1 MHNKQVSISRMNLE
15 HLKTFH
21 VVASLGSF
29 TEAAKALYMTQPA
42 VSQQIQG
49 IEHALRN
56 PLFDRS
62 KRQIR
67 LTAKGKILF
76 SYTQKLFGIFRE
88 IENVF
93 NDLNHLLTGELTIAA
108 SAVMGNYFLSSVI
121 NEFYKKYPLI
131 SIRLEMGDSAYVT
144 HLVEEGVA
152 DVALSRHV
160 SGLKHCRQ
168 KLLMKEPYVCV
179 CRPSSPLAAL
189 KRPLS
194 PKEFAESY
202 LVMRQ
207 RGSRIRSKL
216 EEWFKSVGVYEF
228 LTAPAIEV
236 NSLESSK
243 RLIACGFGAAAFP
256 LVAVSHELKREALS
270 LLSVENFSV
279 TADYFL
285 GYNDKRELSPAA
297 FEFISLLSDHM
308 KPKEQSESIHS

>member
-1 MHNKQVSISRMNLE
+1 MHKNQFGITRMNLE

-93 NDLNHLLTGELTIAA
+93 SDLNHLLTGELTIAA
-108 SAVMGNYFLSSVI
+108 SAVMGNYFLSSFI
-121 NEFYKKYPLI
+121 AEFYKKYPLI

-144 HLVEEGVA
+144 HLVEEGLA

-160 SGLKHCRQ
+160 RNLKHCKQ
-168 KLLMKEPYVCV
+168 KLLIKEPYGCF
-179 CRPSSPLAAL
+179 CGPSSPLAAL

-194 PKEFAESY
+194 AKEFAENY

-207 RGSRIRSKL
+207 KGSRMRSKL

-228 LTAPAIEV
+228 LSTPVIEV

-243 RLIACGFGAAAFP
+243 QLIARGFGAAAFP
-256 LVAVSHELKREALS
+256 SIAVRQELKRES
-270 LLSVENFSV
+270 LIMLSVENFSV

-297 FEFISLLSDHM
+297 FEFISLLTESM
-308 KPKEQSESIHS
+308 KPKDQI

>member
-1 MHNKQVSISRMNLE
+1 MRKNQLGITRMNLE

-93 NDLNHLLTGELTIAA
+93 SDLNHLLTGEITIAA
-108 SAVMGNYFLSSVI
+108 SAVMGNYFLSSFI
-121 NEFYKKYPLI
+121 AEFYKKYPLI

-144 HLVEEGVA
+144 HLVEEGLA

-160 SGLKHCRQ
+160 RNLKHCKQ
-168 KLLMKEPYVCV
+168 KLLIKEPYICV
-179 CRPSSPLAAL
+179 CGPSSPLAAL

-194 PKEFAESY
+194 AKEFAENY

-207 RGSRIRSKL
+207 KGSRMRSKL

-228 LTAPAIEV
+228 LSTPVIEV

-243 RLIACGFGAAAFP
+243 QLIARGFGAAAFP
-256 LVAVSHELKREALS
+256 SIAVRQELKRES
-270 LLSVENFSV
+270 LIMLSVENFSV

-297 FEFISLLSDHM
+297 FEFISLLTESM
-308 KPKEQSESIHS
+308 KPKDQI

>member
-1 MHNKQVSISRMNLE
+1 MRKNQFGITRMNLE

-93 NDLNHLLTGELTIAA
+93 SDLNHLLTGELTIAA
-108 SAVMGNYFLSSVI
+108 SAVMGNYFLSSFI
-121 NEFYKKYPLI
+121 AEFYKKYPLI

-144 HLVEEGVA
+144 HLVEEGLA

-160 SGLKHCRQ
+160 RNLKHCKQ
-168 KLLMKEPYVCV
+168 KLLIKEPYVCV
-179 CRPSSPLAAL
+179 CGPSSPLAAL

-194 PKEFAESY
+194 AKEFAENY

-207 RGSRIRSKL
+207 KGSRMRSKL

-228 LTAPAIEV
+228 LSMPVIEV

-243 RLIACGFGAAAFP
+243 QLIARGFGAAAFP
-256 LVAVSHELKREALS
+256 SIAVRQELKRES
-270 LLSVENFSV
+270 LIMLSVENFSV

-297 FEFISLLSDHM
+297 FEFISLLTESM
-308 KPKEQSESIHS
+308 RPKDQI

>member
-1 MHNKQVSISRMNLE
+1 MRKNQFGITRMNLE

-76 SYTQKLFGIFRE
+76 NYTQKLFGIFRE

-93 NDLNHLLTGELTIAA
+93 SDLNHLLTGELTIAA
-108 SAVMGNYFLSSVI
+108 SAVMGNYFLSSFI
-121 NEFYKKYPLI
+121 AEFYKKYPLI

-144 HLVEEGVA
+144 HLVEEGLA

-160 SGLKHCRQ
+160 RNLKHCKQ
-168 KLLMKEPYVCV
+168 KLLIKEPYVCV
-179 CRPSSPLAAL
+179 CGPSSPLAAL

-194 PKEFAESY
+194 AKEFAENY

-207 RGSRIRSKL
+207 KGSRMRSKL

-228 LTAPAIEV
+228 LSTPVIEV

-243 RLIACGFGAAAFP
+243 QLIARGFGAAAFP
-256 LVAVSHELKREALS
+256 SIAVRQELKRES
-270 LLSVENFSV
+270 LIMLSVENFSV

-297 FEFISLLSDHM
+297 FEFISLLTESM
-308 KPKEQSESIHS
+308 RPKDQI

>member
-1 MHNKQVSISRMNLE
+1 MHKNQFGITRMNLE

-93 NDLNHLLTGELTIAA
+93 SDLNHLLTGELTVAA
-108 SAVMGNYFLSSVI
+108 SAVMGNYFLSSFI
-121 NEFYKKYPLI
+121 AEFYKKYPLI

-144 HLVEEGVA
+144 HLVEEGLA

-160 SGLKHCRQ
+160 RNLKYCKQ
-168 KLLMKEPYVCV
+168 KLLIKEPYVCV
-179 CRPSSPLAAL
+179 CGDR
-189 KRPLS
+189 
-194 PKEFAESY
+194 
-202 LVMRQ
+202 
-207 RGSRIRSKL
+207 
-216 EEWFKSVGVYEF
+216 KSVV
-228 LTAPAIEV
+228 
-236 NSLESSK
+236 
-243 RLIACGFGAAAFP
+243 
-256 LVAVSHELKREALS
+256 
-270 LLSVENFSV
+270 
-279 TADYFL
+279 
-285 GYNDKRELSPAA
+285 
-297 FEFISLLSDHM
+297 
-308 KPKEQSESIHS
+308 

>member
-1 MHNKQVSISRMNLE
+1 MRKNQLGITRMNLE

-93 NDLNHLLTGELTIAA
+93 SDLNHLLTGELTIAA
-108 SAVMGNYFLSSVI
+108 SAVMGNYFLSSFI
-121 NEFYKKYPLI
+121 AEFYKKYPLI

-144 HLVEEGVA
+144 HLVEEGLA

-160 SGLKHCRQ
+160 RNLKHCKQ
-168 KLLMKEPYVCV
+168 KLLIKEPYICA
-179 CRPSSPLAAL
+179 CGPSSPLAAL

-194 PKEFAESY
+194 AKEFAENY

-207 RGSRIRSKL
+207 KGSRMRSKL

-228 LTAPAIEV
+228 LSTPVIEV

-243 RLIACGFGAAAFP
+243 QLIARGFGAAAFP
-256 LVAVSHELKREALS
+256 SIAVRQELKRES
-270 LLSVENFSV
+270 LIMLSVENFSV

-285 GYNDKRELSPAA
+285 GYNDKRELSPVA
-297 FEFISLLSDHM
+297 FEFISLLTESM
-308 KPKEQSESIHS
+308 KPKDQI

>member
-1 MHNKQVSISRMNLE
+1 MHKNQFGITRMNLE

-93 NDLNHLLTGELTIAA
+93 SDLNHLLTGELTIAA
-108 SAVMGNYFLSSVI
+108 RAVMGNYFLSSFI
-121 NEFYKKYPLI
+121 GEFYKKYPLI

-144 HLVEEGVA
+144 HLVEEGLA

-160 SGLKHCRQ
+160 KNLKHCKQ
-168 KLLMKEPYVCV
+168 KLLIKEPYVCV
-179 CRPSSPLAAL
+179 CGPTSPLAAM
-189 KRPLS
+189 KRSLS
-194 PKEFAESY
+194 AKEFAENY

-207 RGSRIRSKL
+207 KGSRMRSKL
-216 EEWFKSVGVYEF
+216 EEWFKCVGVYEF
-228 LTAPAIEV
+228 LSMPVIEV

-243 RLIACGFGAAAFP
+243 QLIARGFGAAAFP
-256 LVAVSHELKREALS
+256 SIAVRQELKRES
-270 LLSVENFSV
+270 LIMLSVENFSV

-297 FEFISLLSDHM
+297 FEFISLLTESM
-308 KPKEQSESIHS
+308 KPKDQI

>member
-1 MHNKQVSISRMNLE
+1 MRKNQFGITRMNLE

-93 NDLNHLLTGELTIAA
+93 SDLNHLLTGELTIAA
-108 SAVMGNYFLSSVI
+108 SAVMGNYFLSSFI
-121 NEFYKKYPLI
+121 AEFYKKYPLI

-144 HLVEEGVA
+144 HLVEEGLA

-160 SGLKHCRQ
+160 RNLKHCKQ
-168 KLLMKEPYVCV
+168 KLLIKEPYVCV
-179 CRPSSPLAAL
+179 CGPSSPLAAL

-194 PKEFAESY
+194 AKEFAENY

-207 RGSRIRSKL
+207 KGSRMRSKL

-228 LTAPAIEV
+228 LSTPVIEV

-243 RLIACGFGAAAFP
+243 QLIARGFGAAAFP
-256 LVAVSHELKREALS
+256 SRAVRQELKRES
-270 LLSVENFSV
+270 LIMLSVENFSV

-297 FEFISLLSDHM
+297 FEFISLLTESM
-308 KPKEQSESIHS
+308 RPKDQI

>member
-1 MHNKQVSISRMNLE
+1 MRKNQFGITRMNLE

-93 NDLNHLLTGELTIAA
+93 SDLNHLLTGELTIAA
-108 SAVMGNYFLSSVI
+108 SAVMGNYFLSSFI
-121 NEFYKKYPLI
+121 AEFYKKYPLI

-144 HLVEEGVA
+144 HLVEEGLA

-160 SGLKHCRQ
+160 RNLKHCKQ
-168 KLLMKEPYVCV
+168 KLLIKEPYVCV
-179 CRPSSPLAAL
+179 CGPSSPLAAL

-194 PKEFAESY
+194 AKEFAENY

-207 RGSRIRSKL
+207 KGSRMRSKL

-228 LTAPAIEV
+228 LSTPVIEV

-243 RLIACGFGAAAFP
+243 QLIARGFGAVAFP
-256 LVAVSHELKREALS
+256 SIAVRQELKRES
-270 LLSVENFSV
+270 LIMLSVENFSV

-297 FEFISLLSDHM
+297 FEFISLLTESM
-308 KPKEQSESIHS
+308 KPKDQI

>member
-1 MHNKQVSISRMNLE
+1 MNLE

-76 SYTQKLFGIFRE
+76 NYTQKLFGIFRE

-93 NDLNHLLTGELTIAA
+93 SDLNHLLTGELTIAA
-108 SAVMGNYFLSSVI
+108 SAVMGNYFLSSFI
-121 NEFYKKYPLI
+121 GEFYKKYPLI

-144 HLVEEGVA
+144 HLVEEGLA
-152 DVALSRHV
+152 DIALSRHV
-160 SGLKHCRQ
+160 RNLKHCKQ
-168 KLLMKEPYVCV
+168 KLLIKEPYVCV
-179 CRPSSPLAAL
+179 CGPSSPLAAL

-194 PKEFAESY
+194 AKEFAENY

-207 RGSRIRSKL
+207 KGSRMRSKL
-216 EEWFKSVGVYEF
+216 EEWFKCVGVYEF
-228 LTAPAIEV
+228 LSTPVIEV

-243 RLIACGFGAAAFP
+243 QLIARGFGAAAFP
-256 LVAVSHELKREALS
+256 SIAVRQELKRESLS
-270 LLSVENFSV
+270 MLRVENFSV

-297 FEFISLLSDHM
+297 FEFISLLTESM
-308 KPKEQSESIHS
+308 KPKDQI

>member
-1 MHNKQVSISRMNLE
+1 MHKNQFGITRMNLE

-93 NDLNHLLTGELTIAA
+93 SDLNHLLTGELTIAA
-108 SAVMGNYFLSSVI
+108 SAVMGNYFLSSFI
-121 NEFYKKYPLI
+121 GEFYKKYPLI

-144 HLVEEGVA
+144 HLVEEGLA

-160 SGLKHCRQ
+160 RNLKHCKQ
-168 KLLMKEPYVCV
+168 KLLIKEPYVCV
-179 CRPSSPLAAL
+179 CGPSSPLAAL

-194 PKEFAESY
+194 AKEFAENY

-207 RGSRIRSKL
+207 KGSRMRSKL

-228 LTAPAIEV
+228 LSTPVIEV

-243 RLIACGFGAAAFP
+243 QLIARGFGAAAFP
-256 LVAVSHELKREALS
+256 SIAVRQELKRES
-270 LLSVENFSV
+270 LIMLSVENFSV

-297 FEFISLLSDHM
+297 FELISLLTESM
-308 KPKEQSESIHS
+308 KPKDQI

>member
-1 MHNKQVSISRMNLE
+1 MHKNQFGITRMNLE

-93 NDLNHLLTGELTIAA
+93 SDLNHLLTGELTIAA
-108 SAVMGNYFLSSVI
+108 SAVMGNYFLSSFI
-121 NEFYKKYPLI
+121 GEFYKKYPLI

-144 HLVEEGVA
+144 HLVEEGLA

-160 SGLKHCRQ
+160 KNLKHCKQ
-168 KLLMKEPYVCV
+168 KLLIKEPYVCV
-179 CRPSSPLAAL
+179 GGPTSPLAAM
-189 KRPLS
+189 KRSLS
-194 PKEFAESY
+194 AKEFAENY

-207 RGSRIRSKL
+207 KGSRMRSKL
-216 EEWFKSVGVYEF
+216 EEWFKCVGVYEF
-228 LTAPAIEV
+228 LSMPVIEV

-243 RLIACGFGAAAFP
+243 QLIARGFGAAAFP
-256 LVAVSHELKREALS
+256 SIAVRQELKRES
-270 LLSVENFSV
+270 LIMLSVENFSV

-297 FEFISLLSDHM
+297 FEFISLLTESM
-308 KPKEQSESIHS
+308 KPKDQI

>member
-1 MHNKQVSISRMNLE
+1 MRKNQFGITRMNLE

-93 NDLNHLLTGELTIAA
+93 SDLNHLLTGELTIAA
-108 SAVMGNYFLSSVI
+108 SAVMGNYFLSSFI
-121 NEFYKKYPLI
+121 AEFYKKYPLI

-144 HLVEEGVA
+144 HLVEEGLA

-160 SGLKHCRQ
+160 RNLKHCKQ
-168 KLLMKEPYVCV
+168 KLLIKEPYVCV
-179 CRPSSPLAAL
+179 CGPSSPLAAL
-189 KRPLS
+189 KRALS
-194 PKEFAESY
+194 AKEFAENY

-207 RGSRIRSKL
+207 KGSRMRSKL

-228 LTAPAIEV
+228 LSTPVIEV

-243 RLIACGFGAAAFP
+243 QLIARGFGAAAFP
-256 LVAVSHELKREALS
+256 SIAVRQELKRES
-270 LLSVENFSV
+270 LIMLSVENFSV

-297 FEFISLLSDHM
+297 FEFISLLTESM
-308 KPKEQSESIHS
+308 KPKDQI

>member
-1 MHNKQVSISRMNLE
+1 MHKNQFGITRMNLE

-108 SAVMGNYFLSSVI
+108 SAVMGNYFLSSFI
-121 NEFYKKYPLI
+121 AEFYKKYPLI

-144 HLVEEGVA
+144 HLVEEGLA

-160 SGLKHCRQ
+160 RNLKHCKQ
-168 KLLMKEPYVCV
+168 KLLIKEPYVCV
-179 CRPSSPLAAL
+179 CGPSSPLAAL

-194 PKEFAESY
+194 AKEFAENY

-207 RGSRIRSKL
+207 KGSRMRSKL
-216 EEWFKSVGVYEF
+216 EEWFKCVGVYEF
-228 LTAPAIEV
+228 LSMPVIEV

-243 RLIACGFGAAAFP
+243 QLIARGFGAAAFP
-256 LVAVSHELKREALS
+256 SIAVRQELKRES
-270 LLSVENFSV
+270 LIMLSVENFSV

-297 FEFISLLSDHM
+297 FEFISLLTESM
-308 KPKEQSESIHS
+308 KPKDQI

>member
-1 MHNKQVSISRMNLE
+1 MRKNQFGITRMNLE

-93 NDLNHLLTGELTIAA
+93 SDLNHLLTGELTIAA
-108 SAVMGNYFLSSVI
+108 SAVMGNYFLSSFI
-121 NEFYKKYPLI
+121 GEFYKKYPLI

-144 HLVEEGVA
+144 HLVEEGLA

-160 SGLKHCRQ
+160 KNLKHCKQ
-168 KLLMKEPYVCV
+168 KLLIKEPYVCV
-179 CRPSSPLAAL
+179 CGPTSPLAAM
-189 KRPLS
+189 KWSLS
-194 PKEFAESY
+194 AKEFADNY

-207 RGSRIRSKL
+207 KGSRMRSKL

-228 LTAPAIEV
+228 LSTPVIEV

-243 RLIACGFGAAAFP
+243 QLIARGFGAAAFP
-256 LVAVSHELKREALS
+256 SIAVRQELKRES
-270 LLSVENFSV
+270 LIMLSVENFSV

-297 FEFISLLSDHM
+297 FEFISLLTESM
-308 KPKEQSESIHS
+308 KPKDQI

>member
-1 MHNKQVSISRMNLE
+1 MHKNQFGITRMNLE

-93 NDLNHLLTGELTIAA
+93 SDLNHLLTGELTIAA
-108 SAVMGNYFLSSVI
+108 SAVMGNYFLSSFI
-121 NEFYKKYPLI
+121 GEFYKKYPLI
-131 SIRLEMGDSAYVT
+131 SIRLEMGGSAYVT
-144 HLVEEGVA
+144 HLVEEGLA

-160 SGLKHCRQ
+160 KNLKHCKQ
-168 KLLMKEPYVCV
+168 KLLIKEPYVCV
-179 CRPSSPLAAL
+179 CGPTSPLAAM
-189 KRPLS
+189 KRSLS
-194 PKEFAESY
+194 AKEFAENY

-207 RGSRIRSKL
+207 KGSRMRSKL

-228 LTAPAIEV
+228 LSTPVIEV

-243 RLIACGFGAAAFP
+243 QLIARGFGAAAFP
-256 LVAVSHELKREALS
+256 SIAVRQELKRES
-270 LLSVENFSV
+270 LIMLSVENFSV

-297 FEFISLLSDHM
+297 FEFISLLTESM
-308 KPKEQSESIHS
+308 KPKDQI

>member
-1 MHNKQVSISRMNLE
+1 MHKNQFGITRMNLE

-93 NDLNHLLTGELTIAA
+93 SDLNHLLTGELTIAA
-108 SAVMGNYFLSSVI
+108 SAVMGNYFLSSFI
-121 NEFYKKYPLI
+121 AEFYKKYPLI

-144 HLVEEGVA
+144 HLVEEGLA

-160 SGLKHCRQ
+160 RNLKHCKQ
-168 KLLMKEPYVCV
+168 KLLIKEPYICV
-179 CRPSSPLAAL
+179 CGPSSPLAAL

-194 PKEFAESY
+194 AKEFAENY

-207 RGSRIRSKL
+207 KGSRMRSKL

-228 LTAPAIEV
+228 LSMPVIEV

-243 RLIACGFGAAAFP
+243 QLIARGFGAAAFP
-256 LVAVSHELKREALS
+256 SIAVRQELKRES
-270 LLSVENFSV
+270 LIMLSVENFSV

-297 FEFISLLSDHM
+297 FEFISLLTESM
-308 KPKEQSESIHS
+308 KPKDQI

>member
-1 MHNKQVSISRMNLE
+1 MHKNQFGITRMNLE

-93 NDLNHLLTGELTIAA
+93 SDLNHLLTGELTIAA
-108 SAVMGNYFLSSVI
+108 SAVMGNYFLSSFI
-121 NEFYKKYPLI
+121 GEFYKKYPLI

-144 HLVEEGVA
+144 HLVEEGLA

-160 SGLKHCRQ
+160 KNLKHCKQ
-168 KLLMKEPYVCV
+168 KLLIKEPYVCV
-179 CRPSSPLAAL
+179 SGPTSPLAAM
-189 KRPLS
+189 KRSLS
-194 PKEFAESY
+194 AKEFAENY

-207 RGSRIRSKL
+207 KGSRMRSKL
-216 EEWFKSVGVYEF
+216 EEWFKCVGVYEF
-228 LTAPAIEV
+228 LSMPVIEV

-243 RLIACGFGAAAFP
+243 QLIARGFGAAAFP
-256 LVAVSHELKREALS
+256 SIAVRQELKRES
-270 LLSVENFSV
+270 LIMLSVENFSV

-297 FEFISLLSDHM
+297 FEFISLLTESM
-308 KPKEQSESIHS
+308 KPKDQI

>member
-1 MHNKQVSISRMNLE
+1 MHKNQFGITRMNLE

-93 NDLNHLLTGELTIAA
+93 SDLNHLLTGELTIAA
-108 SAVMGNYFLSSVI
+108 SAVMGNYFLSSFI
-121 NEFYKKYPLI
+121 AEFYKKYPLI

-144 HLVEEGVA
+144 HLVEEGLA

-160 SGLKHCRQ
+160 RNLKHCKQ
-168 KLLMKEPYVCV
+168 KLLIKEPYVCV
-179 CRPSSPLAAL
+179 CGPSSPLAAL

-194 PKEFAESY
+194 AKEFAENY

-207 RGSRIRSKL
+207 KGSRMRSKL

-228 LTAPAIEV
+228 LSTPVIEV

-243 RLIACGFGAAAFP
+243 QLIARGFGAAAFP
-256 LVAVSHELKREALS
+256 SIAVRQELKRES
-270 LLSVENFSV
+270 LIMLSVENFSV

-285 GYNDKRELSPAA
+285 GYNGKRELSPAA
-297 FEFISLLSDHM
+297 FEFISLLTESM
-308 KPKEQSESIHS
+308 KPKDQI

>member
-1 MHNKQVSISRMNLE
+1 MRKNQLGITRMNLE

-93 NDLNHLLTGELTIAA
+93 SDLNHLLTGELTIAA
-108 SAVMGNYFLSSVI
+108 SAVMGNYFLSSFI
-121 NEFYKKYPLI
+121 AEFYKKYPLI

-144 HLVEEGVA
+144 HLVEEGLA

-160 SGLKHCRQ
+160 RNLKHCKQ
-168 KLLMKEPYVCV
+168 KLLIKEPYICV
-179 CRPSSPLAAL
+179 CGPSSPLAAL

-194 PKEFAESY
+194 AKEFAENY

-207 RGSRIRSKL
+207 KGSRMRSKL

-228 LTAPAIEV
+228 LSTPVIEV

-243 RLIACGFGAAAFP
+243 QLIARGFGAAAFP
-256 LVAVSHELKREALS
+256 SITVRQELKRES
-270 LLSVENFSV
+270 LIMLSVENFSV

-297 FEFISLLSDHM
+297 FEFISLLTESM
-308 KPKEQSESIHS
+308 KPKDQI

>member
-1 MHNKQVSISRMNLE
+1 MRKNQFGITRMNLE

-93 NDLNHLLTGELTIAA
+93 SDLNHLLTGELTIAA
-108 SAVMGNYFLSSVI
+108 SAVMGNYFLSSFI
-121 NEFYKKYPLI
+121 AEFYKKYPLI

-144 HLVEEGVA
+144 HLVEEGLA

-160 SGLKHCRQ
+160 RNLKHCKQ
-168 KLLMKEPYVCV
+168 KLLIKEPYVCV
-179 CRPSSPLAAL
+179 CGPSSPLAAL

-194 PKEFAESY
+194 AKEFAENY

-207 RGSRIRSKL
+207 KGSRMRSKL
-216 EEWFKSVGVYEF
+216 EEWFKCVGVYEF
-228 LTAPAIEV
+228 LSMPVIEV

-243 RLIACGFGAAAFP
+243 QLIARGFGAAAFP
-256 LVAVSHELKREALS
+256 SIAVRQELKRES
-270 LLSVENFSV
+270 LIMLSVENFSV

-297 FEFISLLSDHM
+297 FEFISLLTESM
-308 KPKEQSESIHS
+308 RPKDQI

>member
-1 MHNKQVSISRMNLE
+1 MHKNQFGITRMNLE

-93 NDLNHLLTGELTIAA
+93 SDLNHLLTGELTIAA
-108 SAVMGNYFLSSVI
+108 SAVMGNYFLSSFI
-121 NEFYKKYPLI
+121 GEFYKKYPLI

-144 HLVEEGVA
+144 HLVEEGLA

-160 SGLKHCRQ
+160 KNLKHCKQ
-168 KLLMKEPYVCV
+168 KLLIKEPYVCV
-179 CRPSSPLAAL
+179 CGPTSPLAEM
-189 KRPLS
+189 KRSLS
-194 PKEFAESY
+194 AKEFAENY

-207 RGSRIRSKL
+207 KGSRMRSKL
-216 EEWFKSVGVYEF
+216 EEWFKCVGVYEF
-228 LTAPAIEV
+228 LSTPVIEV

-243 RLIACGFGAAAFP
+243 QLIARGFGAAAFP
-256 LVAVSHELKREALS
+256 SIAVRQELKRES
-270 LLSVENFSV
+270 LIMLSVENFSV

-297 FEFISLLSDHM
+297 FEFISLLTESM
-308 KPKEQSESIHS
+308 KPKDQI

>member
-1 MHNKQVSISRMNLE
+1 MRKNQVRISRMNLE

-76 SYTQKLFGIFRE
+76 NYTQKLFGIFRE

-93 NDLNHLLTGELTIAA
+93 SDLNHLLTGELTIAA
-108 SAVMGNYFLSSVI
+108 SAVMGNYFLSSFI
-121 NEFYKKYPLI
+121 ADFYKKYPLI

-144 HLVEEGVA
+144 HLVEEGLA
-152 DVALSRHV
+152 DIALSRHV
-160 SGLKHCRQ
+160 RNLKHCKQ
-168 KLLMKEPYVCV
+168 KLLIKEPYVCV
-179 CRPSSPLAAL
+179 CGPSSPLAAL

-194 PKEFAESY
+194 AKEFAENY

-207 RGSRIRSKL
+207 KGSRMRSKL

-228 LTAPAIEV
+228 LSTPVIEV

-243 RLIACGFGAAAFP
+243 QLIARGFGAAAFP
-256 LVAVSHELKREALS
+256 SIAVRQELKRES
-270 LLSVENFSV
+270 LIMLSVENFSV

-297 FEFISLLSDHM
+297 FEFISLLTESM
-308 KPKEQSESIHS
+308 KPKDQI

>member
-1 MHNKQVSISRMNLE
+1 MRKNQFGITRMNLE

-93 NDLNHLLTGELTIAA
+93 SDLNHLLTGELTIAA
-108 SAVMGNYFLSSVI
+108 SAVMGNYFLSSFI
-121 NEFYKKYPLI
+121 AEFYKKYPLI

-144 HLVEEGVA
+144 HLVEEGLA

-160 SGLKHCRQ
+160 RNLKHCKQ
-168 KLLMKEPYVCV
+168 KLLIKEPYVCV
-179 CRPSSPLAAL
+179 CGPSSPLAAL

-194 PKEFAESY
+194 AKEFAKNY

-207 RGSRIRSKL
+207 KGSRMRSKL

-228 LTAPAIEV
+228 LSTPVIEV

-243 RLIACGFGAAAFP
+243 QLIARGFGAAAFP
-256 LVAVSHELKREALS
+256 SIAVRQELKRES
-270 LLSVENFSV
+270 LIMLSVENFSV

-297 FEFISLLSDHM
+297 FELISLLTESM
-308 KPKEQSESIHS
+308 KPKDQI

>member
-1 MHNKQVSISRMNLE
+1 MRKNQFGITRMNLE

-93 NDLNHLLTGELTIAA
+93 SDLNHLLTGELTIAA
-108 SAVMGNYFLSSVI
+108 SAVMGNYFLSSFI
-121 NEFYKKYPLI
+121 AEFYKKYPLI

-144 HLVEEGVA
+144 HLVEEGLA

-160 SGLKHCRQ
+160 RNLKHCKQ
-168 KLLMKEPYVCV
+168 KLLIKEPYVCV
-179 CRPSSPLAAL
+179 CGPSSPLAAL

-194 PKEFAESY
+194 AKEFAENY

-207 RGSRIRSKL
+207 KGSRMRSKL

-228 LTAPAIEV
+228 LSTPVIEV

-243 RLIACGFGAAAFP
+243 QLIARGFGVAAFP
-256 LVAVSHELKREALS
+256 SIAVRQELKRES
-270 LLSVENFSV
+270 LIMLSVENFSV

-297 FEFISLLSDHM
+297 FELISLLTESM
-308 KPKEQSESIHS
+308 KPKDQI